1 MQESILNKP
10 IERSD
15 DPLLVHGESRRIQG
29 KVDLDSAVGGA
40 QVSSP
45 DEQPSY
51 QAERTGIAEHVV
63 PPSGCIGLLGDACG
77 LRCELAPSG
86 SSSAKIGPPLV
97 RQQLAECWE
106 VVGISV
112 DVADDE
118 GGSHTS
124 QSLITDDGLKDR
136 VSRSC
141 SGGIAM

>member
-1 MQESILNKP
+1 MNESIMNKP
-10 IERSD
+10 IKGGDE
-15 DPLLVHGESRRIQG
+15 PLLVHGKSRRVKG
-29 KVDLDSAVGGA
+29 KVDLDCAVGGA
-40 QVSSP
+40 QVPSP

-63 PPSGCIGLLGDACG
+63 PPSGCIGLLGDASG
-77 LRCELAPSG
+77 LRCGLAPCCSG
-86 SSSAKIGPPLV
+86 SAKVGPPLV

-118 GGSHTS
+118 GGSHPS
-124 QSLITDDGLKDR
+124 QTLIADNGLKNR
-136 VSRSC
+136 VCRSC